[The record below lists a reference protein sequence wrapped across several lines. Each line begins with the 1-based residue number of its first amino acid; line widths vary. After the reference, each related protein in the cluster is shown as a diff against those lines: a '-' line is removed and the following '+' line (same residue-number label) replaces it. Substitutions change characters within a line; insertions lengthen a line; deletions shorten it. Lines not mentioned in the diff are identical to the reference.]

1 MSPRHHPASALLLDF
16 AAGNANAEH
25 ARVLSAH
32 VMSCPIC
39 RAEVDLAERIGGGLL
54 ETLEP
59 VPMAADA
66 LDRALAMLDRPEAS
80 TAAAPAAREVP
91 RDPILN
97 GWIDVPPEV
106 AHAAIRRRRWAAPGV
121 WVAPISHDKASGRRS
136 YLLRVGPGMVVPH
149 HGHRGDELTIILKGG
164 FRDGD
169 DAFDAG
175 DFALV
180 GEAVEHHPKA
190 TSDSECVCL
199 IAADAP
205 LIPLDLVGAIFQPF
219 VRI

>member
-59 VPMAADA
+59 APMAADA
-66 LDRALAMLDRPEAS
+66 LDRALAMLDLPEAS
-80 TAAAPAAREVP
+80 TA
-91 RDPILN
+91 
-97 GWIDVPPEV
+97 
-106 AHAAIRRRRWAAPGV
+106 AAPGV

-205 LIPLDLVGAIFQPF
+205 LIPIDLVGAIFQPF